1 MTVSLTG
8 ATGFVGQAVL
18 DVAAQVEEPVR
29 ALTRRP
35 QADRKHVEWI
45 AGDLSNPAALARLC
59 DSTDAVIHV
68 AGLTTTPDPADF
80 EEANVTGTERLIA
93 AAKQKKVRRFIF
105 VSSLSAR
112 EPDLSVYGA
121 SKAKAERLVENS
133 GLDWTIVRPS
143 AFADGP
149 ATGSFKEGFG
159 PEEHGLKL
167 TISREDIAAFLTR
180 QVGDLTYLRRAVAIS
195 N

>member
-35 QADRKHVEWI
+35 QADRKHVDWI

-59 DSTDAVIHV
+59 DGTDAVIHV

-80 EEANVTGTERLIA
+80 EEA
-93 AAKQKKVRRFIF
+93 
-105 VSSLSAR
+105 
-112 EPDLSVYGA
+112 
-121 SKAKAERLVENS
+121 
-133 GLDWTIVRPS
+133 
-143 AFADGP
+143 
-149 ATGSFKEGFG
+149 
-159 PEEHGLKL
+159 
-167 TISREDIAAFLTR
+167 
-180 QVGDLTYLRRAVAIS
+180 
-195 N
+195 